1 MKHMNPFEQMM
12 YVGVIMSIVLSVM
25 ILGSLYYNPRLS
37 LTEYP
42 KEIQRVV
49 FPKSIYEKKQTI
61 YFNIAYNAI
70 LFGTPVVSTYILHK
84 HEKLLYID
92 AYLHTF
98 GILMIFNLVD
108 LFIIDWLVFCWIT
121 PKFVVIPST
130 EGMKGYKDYKFH
142 LRGAIVGTKFLAI
155 VSLFL
160 AGIATT
166 I

>member
-1 MKHMNPFEQMM
+1 MGSFEQMM
-12 YVGVIMSIVLSVM
+12 YVGVLMSIVLSVM

-37 LTEYP
+37 LTDYP
-42 KEIQRVV
+42 KDIQKVV
-49 FPKSIYEKKQTI
+49 FPKSIHEKKQTI

-70 LFGTPVVSTYILHK
+70 LFGTPFVSTYILHK
-84 HEKLLYID
+84 HEKLLYLD

-108 LFIIDWLVFCWIT
+108 LLIIDWLIFCWIT
-121 PKFVVIPST
+121 PRFVVIPCT

-142 LRGAIVGTKFLAI
+142 LREAIVATQFLAI

>member
-1 MKHMNPFEQMM
+1 N
-12 YVGVIMSIVLSVM
+12 
-25 ILGSLYYNPRLS
+25 
-37 LTEYP
+37 
-42 KEIQRVV
+42 
-49 FPKSIYEKKQTI
+49 KQ
-61 YFNIAYNAI
+61 I
-70 LFGTPVVSTYILHK
+70 LFGCPFVSTYILNK

-108 LFIIDWLVFCWIT
+108 LLIIDWLIFCWIT
-121 PKFVVIPST
+121 PRFVVIPST
-130 EGMKGYKDYKFH
+130 AGMKGYKDYKFH
-142 LRGAIVGTKFLAI
+142 LRGAIVATQILAI

>member
-1 MKHMNPFEQMM
+1 MSSFEQMM
-12 YVGVIMSIVLSVM
+12 YVGVSMSIVLSIM

-42 KEIQRVV
+42 KDIQKVV
-49 FPKSIYEKKQTI
+49 FPKAIHEKKQTI

-70 LFGTPVVSTYILHK
+70 LFGTPFVSTYILHK

-108 LFIIDWLVFCWIT
+108 LFILDWLIFCWIT
-121 PKFVVIPST
+121 PRFVVIPST

-160 AGIATT
+160 AGLATT

>member
-25 ILGSLYYNPRLS
+25 ILGSSYYNPRLS

-42 KEIQRVV
+42 KDIQKVV
-49 FPKSIYEKKQTI
+49 FPKSIDEKKQTI
-61 YFNIAYNAI
+61 YFNIIYNAI
-70 LFGTPVVSTYILHK
+70 LFGTPFVSTYILHK
-84 HEKLLYID
+84 HDKLLYID
-92 AYLHTF
+92 AYLHIF

-108 LFIIDWLVFCWIT
+108 LFIIDWLIFCWIT
-121 PKFVVIPST
+121 PRFVVIPST
-130 EGMKGYKDYKFH
+130 EGMRGYKDYKFH
-142 LRGAIVGTKFLAI
+142 LRGAIVGTTFLAI

>member
-1 MKHMNPFEQMM
+1 MNPFEQMI
-12 YVGVIMSIVLSVM
+12 YVGVIMSIVLSVL

-42 KEIQRVV
+42 KDIQKLV
-49 FPKSIYEKKQTI
+49 FPKSIHEKKQTI

-70 LFGTPVVSTYILHK
+70 LFGTPFVSTYILHK

-92 AYLHTF
+92 AYIHAF
-98 GILMIFNLVD
+98 GILMIFNVVD
-108 LFIIDWLVFCWIT
+108 LFILDWLIFCWIT
-121 PKFVVIPST
+121 PRFVVIPTT

-160 AGIATT
+160 AGIAITM
-166 I
+166 

>member
-1 MKHMNPFEQMM
+1 MNPFEQMM

-42 KEIQRVV
+42 KDIQKVV

-70 LFGTPVVSTYILHK
+70 LFGTPVVSTYMLHK
-84 HEKLLYID
+84 YEKLLYID

-108 LFIIDWLVFCWIT
+108 LFIIDWLIFCWIT
-121 PKFVVIPST
+121 PRFVVIPST

-142 LRGAIVGTKFLAI
+142 LRGAIVGTQFLAI

-166 I
+166 M

>member
-1 MKHMNPFEQMM
+1 MNPFEQMM
-12 YVGVIMSIVLSVM
+12 YVGVIMSIVLSLI
-25 ILGSLYYNPRLS
+25 ILGSLYYNSRLL

-42 KEIQRVV
+42 KDIQKVV
-49 FPKSIYEKKQTI
+49 FPKSIHEKKQTI

-70 LFGTPVVSTYILHK
+70 LFGTPFVSTYILHK

-108 LFIIDWLVFCWIT
+108 LFILDWLIFCWIT
-121 PKFVVIPST
+121 PRFVVIPST

-160 AGIATT
+160 AGIVTT

>member
-1 MKHMNPFEQMM
+1 MNSFEQMI
-12 YVGVIMSIVLSVM
+12 YVGIIMSIVLSVL
-25 ILGSLYYNPRLS
+25 ILCYLYYNPRLS

-42 KEIQRVV
+42 KDIQKVV
-49 FPKSIYEKKQTI
+49 FPKSIHEKKQTI
-61 YFNIAYNAI
+61 YFNIAYNVI
-70 LFGTPVVSTYILHK
+70 LFGTPFVSTYILHK

-108 LFIIDWLVFCWIT
+108 LFILDWLIFCWIT
-121 PKFVVIPST
+121 PRFIVIPST

-160 AGIATT
+160 AGLATT

>member
-1 MKHMNPFEQMM
+1 MSSFEQMI
-12 YVGVIMSIVLSVM
+12 YVGIIMSIVLSVL

-37 LTEYP
+37 LTDYP
-42 KEIQRVV
+42 KDIQKVV
-49 FPKSIYEKKQTI
+49 FPKTINEKKQTI
-61 YFNIAYNAI
+61 YFNVVYNTI
-70 LFGTPVVSTYILHK
+70 LFGTPFISTYILHQQ
-84 HEKLLYID
+84 EKLLYMD
-92 AYLHTF
+92 AYLHTL

-108 LFIIDWLVFCWIT
+108 LFIMDWLIFCWIT
-121 PKFVVIPST
+121 PRFVVIPST

-142 LRGAIVGTKFLAI
+142 LRGAIVGTLFLAI

>member
-1 MKHMNPFEQMM
+1 MNPFEQMM
-12 YVGVIMSIVLSVM
+12 YVGVIMSIVLSAM
-25 ILGSLYYNPRLS
+25 ILGSLYYNSRLS

-42 KEIQRVV
+42 KDIQKVV
-49 FPKSIYEKKQTI
+49 FPKSIHEKKQTI

-84 HEKLLYID
+84 HEKLLYVD

-98 GILMIFNLVD
+98 GILMIFNVVD
-108 LFIIDWLVFCWIT
+108 LFILDWLIFCWIT
-121 PKFVVIPST
+121 PRFVVIPST
-130 EGMKGYKDYKFH
+130 EGMKGYKNYKFH

-160 AGIATT
+160 AGMVTT

>member
-1 MKHMNPFEQMM
+1 MSSFEQMI

-42 KEIQRVV
+42 KDIQKVV
-49 FPKSIYEKKQTI
+49 FPKSIHEKKQTI

-70 LFGTPVVSTYILHK
+70 LFGTPFVSTYILHK
-84 HEKLLYID
+84 HGKLLYID

-108 LFIIDWLVFCWIT
+108 LFILDWLIFCWIT
-121 PKFVVIPST
+121 PRFVVIPST

-160 AGIATT
+160 AGLATT

>member
-42 KEIQRVV
+42 KDIQKVV
-49 FPKSIYEKKQTI
+49 FPKSIHEKKQTI

-84 HEKLLYID
+84 HEKLLYVD

-108 LFIIDWLVFCWIT
+108 LFIIDWLIFCWIT
-121 PKFVVIPST
+121 PRFVVIPST
-130 EGMKGYKDYKFH
+130 EGMKEYKDYKFH

-160 AGIATT
+160 AGIVTT

>member
-1 MKHMNPFEQMM
+1 MNSFEQMM
-12 YVGVIMSIVLSVM
+12 YVGIIMSIVLSVM

-37 LTEYP
+37 LTDYP
-42 KEIQRVV
+42 KDIQKVV

-70 LFGTPVVSTYILHK
+70 LFGTPFVSTYILHK

-92 AYLHTF
+92 AYYLHTF
-98 GILMIFNLVD
+98 GILMIFNVVD
-108 LFIIDWLVFCWIT
+108 LFILDWLIFCWIT
-121 PKFVVIPST
+121 PRFVVIPTT

-160 AGIATT
+160 AGIVTT

>member
-1 MKHMNPFEQMM
+1 MNPFEQMM

>member
-1 MKHMNPFEQMM
+1 MNPFEQMM

-25 ILGSLYYNPRLS
+25 ILGSLYYNPRIS

>member
-1 MKHMNPFEQMM
+1 MVLMSSFEQMM

-42 KEIQRVV
+42 KDIQKVV
-49 FPKSIYEKKQTI
+49 FPKSIHEKKQTI

-70 LFGTPVVSTYILHK
+70 LFGTPFVSTYILHK

-92 AYLHTF
+92 AYFHNF
-98 GILMIFNLVD
+98 GILMIFNVVD
-108 LFIIDWLVFCWIT
+108 LFILDWLIFCWIT
-121 PKFVVIPST
+121 PRFVVIPST

-160 AGIATT
+160 AGLATT
-166 I
+166 M

>member
-1 MKHMNPFEQMM
+1 MNPFEQMI
-12 YVGVIMSIVLSVM
+12 YVGVIMSIVLSIM

-37 LTEYP
+37 LTDYP
-42 KEIQRVV
+42 KDIQKVV
-49 FPKSIYEKKQTI
+49 FPKSIQEKKQTI

-70 LFGTPVVSTYILHK
+70 LFGTPFVSTYILNK
-84 HEKLLYID
+84 HAKLLYID

-98 GILMIFNLVD
+98 GILMIFILVD
-108 LFIIDWLVFCWIT
+108 LFIIDWLIFCWIT

-166 I
+166 M

>member
-1 MKHMNPFEQMM
+1 MNPFEQMI
-12 YVGVIMSIVLSVM
+12 YIGVIMSIVLSVM

-37 LTEYP
+37 LTDYP
-42 KEIQRVV
+42 KDIQKVV
-49 FPKSIYEKKQTI
+49 FPKSIYEKKQTF

-70 LFGTPVVSTYILHK
+70 LFGTPFVSTYILHK
-84 HEKLLYID
+84 HKKLLYID

-98 GILMIFNLVD
+98 GILMIFILVD
-108 LFIIDWLVFCWIT
+108 LFILDWLIFCWIT

-142 LRGAIVGTKFLAI
+142 LRGAIVGTKILAI

-160 AGIATT
+160 AGLATT
-166 I
+166 M